1 MEVSEVKR
9 RLSETIER
17 AKRGAAERR
26 VRSDEAARD
35 YEVFL
40 AGIAIPLVRQ
50 VANALKV
57 QGFPFEVFTPG
68 GSVRLM
74 SEKSSDD
81 YIELSLDTSGGEPA
95 IIGRSRHAR
104 GRRVLETEQ
113 PIAAGPIRNL
123 TEDQVLAFLL
133 KELEPFV
140 EK

>member
-9 RLSETIER
+9 RLSETVER
-17 AKRGAAERR
+17 AKRQAADRR
-26 VRSDEAARD
+26 ARSDEAARD

-40 AGIAIPLVRQ
+40 SDVAIPLVRQ

-57 QGFPFEVFTPG
+57 QGFPFGVFTPG

-74 SEKSSDD
+74 SEKSSHD
-81 YIELSLDTSGGEPA
+81 YIELFLDTSGDEPA
-95 IIGRSRHAR
+95 VIGHSRRSR
-104 GRRVLETEQ
+104 GRRVLETER
-113 PIAAGPIRNL
+113 PIAAGPISNL
-123 TEDQVLAFLL
+123 TEEQVLAFLL